1 MKELLLI
8 YNPNSGSKSFKLSLD
23 QCIEVFQGAGYIC
36 TIFRSQIYGD
46 IDEYL
51 SGIDKEKFDTL
62 VISGGDGSINI
73 VLNAMMKYNLHKP
86 LGIIPSGT
94 ANDFA
99 SFLKIPKI
107 PQKAA
112 EMIVNNNIIKC
123 DVGLV
128 NDTYFINVFS
138 AGLLTNISQQVDNN
152 FKNSIGKLA
161 YYIKGIEQIP
171 NFVPISVRI
180 TNSIEVIEEDIYLFF
195 ILNSAG
201 TGGFDKLSKNAS
213 ITDGYFD
220 FIAIKARP
228 IVEIAV
234 LFVKILSG
242 DYFDDAGILYFT
254 DKYIKIE
261 CLSGNP
267 MHNETDIDGEVGPD
281 LPAIVQNIHNAI
293 EIFIP

>member
-1 MKELLLI
+1 MKQLLLI
-8 YNPNSGSKSFKLSLD
+8 YNPNSGSKSFRFSLD
-23 QCIEVFQGAGYIC
+23 ICIEIFQNAKYIV
-36 TIFRSQIYGD
+36 TIFRTQTYGD

-51 SGIDKEKFDTL
+51 STVEKERFDTF

-73 VLNAMMKYNLHKP
+73 VLNAMMKYDLRKP

-112 EMIVNNNIIKC
+112 EVIANNNITKC
-123 DVGLV
+123 DIGLA
-128 NDTYFINVFS
+128 NNTYFINVFS
-138 AGLLTNISQQVDNN
+138 AGLLTNISQQVDPN

-161 YYIKGIEQIP
+161 YYLKGIEQIP
-171 NFVPISVRI
+171 NFVPIAVRI
-180 TNSIEVIEEDIYLFF
+180 TNSTQVIEEDIYLFF

-228 IVEIAV
+228 MVEIAV

-242 DYFDDAGILYFT
+242 DYFDDSGILYFT

-261 CLSGNP
+261 CLSDNP

-281 LPAIVQNIHNAI
+281 LPATVQNIHNAI